1 MSLTEF
7 NQWSQGE
14 GPSVEED
21 EETVS
26 VCSRRPEVVTGSM
39 RYCIEY

>member
-1 MSLTEF
+1 MLMILTEF

-14 GPSVEED
+14 VMGVEED

-39 RYCIEY
+39 